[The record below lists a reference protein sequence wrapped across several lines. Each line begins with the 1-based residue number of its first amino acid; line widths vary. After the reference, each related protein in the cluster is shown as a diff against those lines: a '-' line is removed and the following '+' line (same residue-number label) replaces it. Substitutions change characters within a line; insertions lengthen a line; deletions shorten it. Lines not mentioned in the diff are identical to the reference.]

1 MANNW
6 ITALKKFNESKDKFC
21 VPKKGS
27 EDYQKVL
34 KLMKG
39 DDKKRIV
46 VKGLVEKY
54 IPKKKK

>member
-6 ITALKKFNESKDKFC
+6 ITSLKKFNENKDKFC
-21 VPKKGS
+21 VPRKGT

-34 KLMKG
+34 KIMKG
-39 DDKKRIV
+39 HDKKRIV